1 VVESV
6 QMDEV
11 VTASMGINFEP
22 QKTVFTEH
30 TSPPA
35 TKPVSKPQVVDIKG
49 LFSIDKTPKIE
60 PSQQVVDDSP
70 NQYPNDF
77 EDLLNSPYGE
87 VEQVNLKNLF
97 SE

>member
-1 VVESV
+1 
-6 QMDEV
+6 
-11 VTASMGINFEP
+11 
-22 QKTVFTEH
+22 
-30 TSPPA
+30 
-35 TKPVSKPQVVDIKG
+35 VVDIKG

>member
-1 VVESV
+1 
-6 QMDEV
+6 MDEV

-35 TKPVSKPQVVDIKG
+35 TPPATKPVAKPQVVDIKG

-60 PSQQVVDDSP
+60 PPQQVVDDSP

-77 EDLLNSPYGE
+77 EELLNSPYGE